1 MNKKKIKNKGKI
13 LLICLSVLAVTGC
26 GGSLAERITRVQGI
40 YADLVSLHNE
50 VVEEYSGLEDNSFD
64 AELDEMAEKIESI
77 GQQDGETMT
86 GEELDAIADEMKQY
100 IETHEEILAAIQEM
114 ESGGTEEKIYE
125 VPVTIEN
132 NTGVEIY
139 NLYLYKAS
147 DTDKGKNLAEDIGY
161 LDAFQTINVLNLY
174 MTEEETLWHLE
185 ATEDDGNV
193 IEDVDVDFTGKLEE
207 GTTIVMKFSF
217 DSMEG
222 WVEMQ

>member
-1 MNKKKIKNKGKI
+1 MSRKKIKNKGKI

-26 GGSLAERITRVQGI
+26 RRSLAERITRVQGI

-50 VVEEYSGLEDNSFD
+50 VVEEYAGLEDNSFD
-64 AELDEMAEKIESI
+64 AELDEMAERIESI

-86 GEELDAIADEMKQY
+86 GEELDAVADEMEQY

-114 ESGGTEEKIYE
+114 ESGETEEKIYE

-193 IEDVDVDFTGKLEE
+193 IESVDVDFAGKLEE

-222 WVEMQ
+222 WIEME